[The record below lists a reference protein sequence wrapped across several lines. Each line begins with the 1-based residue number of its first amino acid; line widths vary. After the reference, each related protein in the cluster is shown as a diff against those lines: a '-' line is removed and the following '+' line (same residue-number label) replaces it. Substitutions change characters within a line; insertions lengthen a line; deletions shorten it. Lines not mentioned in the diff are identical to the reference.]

1 MRFLNVICLVLLLSG
16 LAAAQATTIGG
27 TASNWAPAYGAYLAP
42 YVPLVVT
49 PSVTLSNGAPSP
61 AGASSSA
68 FGMVAGATNSTL
80 SIPTQAPTST
90 YTDVVWYGSSAST
103 EATSAPAPRRGH
115 DHGAAAFD
123 FVISSDGIGIA
134 QSSAAS
140 IGAVRKA
147 SRTYTNQDVD
157 QVNQTNG
164 TVKFGGK
171 TEHI

>member
-1 MRFLNVICLVLLLSG
+1 MRFLNVVCLVLLLSG
-16 LAAAQATTIGG
+16 FATAQATTIGG
-27 TASNWAPAYGAYLAP
+27 TASNWAPAYGVYLAP
-42 YVPLVVT
+42 YVPLVIT
-49 PSVTLSNGAPSP
+49 PSVTLSNTASSP

-90 YTDVVWYGSSAST
+90 YTDAVWYGSSAPA
-103 EATSAPAPRRGH
+103 EATGSAEPRRGR
-115 DHGAAAFD
+115 DRAAAFD
-123 FVISSDGIGIA
+123 FVNSSDGIGIA
-134 QSSAAS
+134 QTSAANV
-140 IGAVRKA
+140 GHVQKA

-164 TVKFGGK
+164 TVKYGGK

>member
-1 MRFLNVICLVLLLSG
+1 MRFLNVVCLILLFSG
-16 LAAAQATTIGG
+16 LATAQATTIGG
-27 TASNWAPAYGAYLAP
+27 TASNWTPAYGVYLAP
-42 YVPLVVT
+42 YAPLVTT
-49 PSVTLSNGAPSP
+49 PSVTLSNSAPSS

-90 YTDVVWYGSSAST
+90 YTDVVWYGSSAPT
-103 EATSAPAPRRGH
+103 EAASTPEPRRGH
-115 DHGAAAFD
+115 DHAAAFD

-134 QSSAAS
+134 QTGAATM
-140 IGAVRKA
+140 GQVRKA
-147 SRTYTNQDVD
+147 SHTYTNQDVD

-164 TVKFGGK
+164 TVKYGGK